1 MAKRLL
7 LAAWIV
13 GFALPA
19 QAALF
24 GDSEAHKR
32 IDEQA
37 KSLQALSDQV
47 KSLAE
52 QLKGVDGRLGG
63 VEGTVNGG
71 TLLNLLN
78 QIESLNA
85 EIARLR
91 GELESAG
98 HRLDNADKRSRDLY
112 FDVDG
117 RLRALE
123 SAGTAP
129 APVGGGSPASAAPA
143 IPDPGL
149 AKQPPPPETPPMPA
163 VGTGAMPTP
172 ATAPSPAGSPK
183 AGSSTTLPTTRP
195 GAAGDLAGETVAYE
209 GARSAYKEGR
219 FLEASRLFQQFIAS
233 YPNSPLAAPAQYWVG
248 DSLYNARDYAGAVLA
263 QKRLLDVYPASPKVP
278 DALLNMASAL
288 RDSGDAASERRTLEQ
303 LIAQHP
309 ASEAAEKAR
318 KRLAASNKR

>member
-1 MAKRLL
+1 MLRRVL
-7 LAAWIV
+7 LAACV
-13 GFALPA
+13 VSFALPA

-37 KSLQALSDQV
+37 KSVQALSDQV

-52 QLKGVDGRLGG
+52 QLKGFHGRLGG
-63 VEGTVNGG
+63 VESTVNGG

-98 HRLDNADKRSRDLY
+98 HRLDNANKRSRDLY
-112 FDVDG
+112 LDVDS

-123 SAGTAP
+123 SASAASASPGGGAP
-129 APVGGGSPASAAPA
+129 AGGTPA
-143 IPDPGL
+143 IPDLGL
-149 AKQPPPPETPPMPA
+149 ASQPPPPETPPMPA
-163 VGTGAMPTP
+163 VSTGAMLTP
-172 ATAPSPAGSPK
+172 AIAPSPAGAPK
-183 AGSSTTLPTTRP
+183 AVPGSGLPATRP
-195 GAAGDLAGETVAYE
+195 GAAGDLANETAAYE
-209 GARSAYKEGR
+209 AARSAYKDGR
-219 FLEASRLFQQFIAS
+219 YLEASRLFQQFIAS
-233 YPNSPLAAPAQYWVG
+233 FPNSPLAAPAQYWVG

-278 DALLNMASAL
+278 DALLNIASAL
-288 RDSGDAASERRTLEQ
+288 RDSGDSASERRALEQ
-303 LIAQHP
+303 LISQHP
-309 ASEAAEKAR
+309 TSEAAEKAR
-318 KRLAASNKR
+318 KRLAAGTKR